1 MLKTGCGIVDFGGQK
16 TTKKLSQARLVHFL
30 RRLERVSLSSRKEP
44 HVYRDNRRH
53 SGNHRII
60 AKHDAYHHHR
70 TTKRSIDTANP

>member
-1 MLKTGCGIVDFGGQK
+1 MLKNRSAMMVFGGQK

-70 TTKRSIDTANP
+70 TTKCSIDTANP